1 MLQEFNKNNFPLERY
16 IVDLNKEIL
25 PPPYISEE
33 RVYDISVDLAGAESE
48 KIPVQ
53 ILGKE
58 WPSCADLNMDE
69 SQYEAFQAAL
79 TKQMVVIQGPPGMY
93 YSLIFFNYTIY
104 SYIGF
109 FKLSGTGKTYI
120 GLRIVETLLANTTDL
135 PILIVCY
142 TNHALDQF
150 LEGILRFCNE
160 DELIRIGGKS
170 QSEALQK
177 LNLSNVRREKRL
189 NRSLSQYIH
198 DGRCESTALIK
209 RYTNEISDIE
219 RKIDELQTRFFG
231 SELIKGIVSCNAIH
245 LEQLRRH
252 SNGRS
257 LDIGILNW
265 LGFEIYNEYN
275 ENQFSNSNPVGSEE
289 QNPNGREDDAP
300 QLIDEPLFD
309 EEEINEIER
318 NRIIDYEPDDEEVV
332 TPHVPNYR
340 MDHHQIDLSNIVPIY
355 FENDDRW
362 TVVGSEKALRN
373 QFKREITKTETM
385 SPERAAN
392 VHNINRLPRNQRW
405 NLYRLWVKLYT
416 KDLEEIIKTNRDLH
430 RNECIRFNGIINQED
445 IEAVRKAKIIGMI
458 NQFFLSS
465 LES

>member
-1 MLQEFNKNNFPLERY
+1 MLK
-16 IVDLNKEIL
+16 
-25 PPPYISEE
+25 S
-33 RVYDISVDLAGAESE
+33 
-48 KIPVQ
+48 
-53 ILGKE
+53 
-58 WPSCADLNMDE
+58 
-69 SQYEAFQAAL
+69 
-79 TKQMVVIQGPPGMY
+79 
-93 YSLIFFNYTIY
+93 
-104 SYIGF
+104 
-109 FKLSGTGKTYI
+109 SGTGKTYI
-120 GLRIVETLLANTTDL
+120 GLRIVETLLANTSDW

-160 DELIRIGGKS
+160 GELIRIGGKS

-177 LNLSNVRREKRL
+177 LNLSNVRREQRI
-189 NRSLSQYIH
+189 NRGLSRYIH
-198 DGRCESTALIK
+198 DGRFESTALIR
-209 RYTNEISDIE
+209 RYQNEISHTE

-231 SELIKGIVSCNAIH
+231 SELTKGITSCNAMH
-245 LEQLRRH
+245 LEQLRQH

-275 ENQFSNSNPVGSEE
+275 ENPFGNSNPVGSEE
-289 QNPNGREDDAP
+289 RNPNRSEEDASH
-300 QLIDEPLFD
+300 LFDEPLFD

-318 NRIIDYEPDDEEVV
+318 NRIIDYEPDDEEVE
-332 TPHVPNYR
+332 TPHVSNYR
-340 MDHHQIDLSNIVPIY
+340 MDHHQINLSNIVPIY

-416 KDLEEIIKTNRDLH
+416 KDLEKIIKTNRDLH

-445 IEAVRKAKIIGMI
+445 IEAVHKAKIIGMI
-458 NQFFLSS
+458 NEFFYQVTNHDRILCS
-465 LES
+465 LKV